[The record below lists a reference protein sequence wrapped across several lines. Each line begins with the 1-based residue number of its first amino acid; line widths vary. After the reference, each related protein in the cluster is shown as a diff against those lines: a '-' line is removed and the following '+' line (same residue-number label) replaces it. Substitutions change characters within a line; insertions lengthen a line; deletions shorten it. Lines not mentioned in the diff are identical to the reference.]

1 MIHSLL
7 KRSQTKSFVLG
18 NDLKDRGKRRLAAV
32 LYQGTTLVV
41 PLSPLFSTH
50 RAHSSPSGKSQG
62 DAARSLLNRSV
73 KHLNSYLAFR
83 FSFRLDQRFLQIT
96 ITTFVLLAAGRISAV
111 AQASTNSLKTQPP
124 AAAFS
129 PVEQWKAAVVSGDAA
144 KLRALYSTNPAAR
157 VILTSGEAGA
167 DTDVAFWTGLK
178 AKKIKLDIAQSASP
192 QPDLQ
197 QVAFEAEVLSA
208 ADGKLRTVYVIDGQL
223 WQKQGDQWRLAATK
237 RSDLSRLQQPLST
250 DKEIYVP
257 GLNAHVEIA
266 DALKKAKRQHKRVLL
281 VFGANWC
288 YDCHVLDLA
297 FHRPDV
303 AAILS
308 PNFEVV
314 HVDVGQGDKN
324 QDIMKQYQV
333 PMAKGIPALAVLDS
347 DGKLLYSQTGGEFEK
362 ARALAPEDV
371 LAFLNKWKPKN
382 NG

>member
-1 MIHSLL
+1 MLM
-7 KRSQTKSFVLG
+7 V
-18 NDLKDRGKRRLAAV
+18 
-32 LYQGTTLVV
+32 GTCVW
-41 PLSPLFSTH
+41 
-50 RAHSSPSGKSQG
+50 
-62 DAARSLLNRSV
+62 LNAQQ
-73 KHLNSYLAFR
+73 KGA
-83 FSFRLDQRFLQIT
+83 
-96 ITTFVLLAAGRISAV
+96 TTGQVASKAQQAGATF
-111 AQASTNSLKTQPP
+111 A
-124 AAAFS
+124 

-157 VILTSGEAGA
+157 VVLSSGETSAE
-167 DTDVAFWTGLK
+167 TDVAFWIGLK
-178 AKKIKLDIAQSASP
+178 AKRIKLDVAQSASP

-208 ADGKLRTVYVIDGQL
+208 ADKLRTVYVITGQL
-223 WQKQGDQWRLAATK
+223 WQKQGDQWRIAATK

-266 DALKKAKRQHKRVLL
+266 DALRKASQQHKRVLL

-303 AAILS
+303 TAVLN
-308 PNFEVV
+308 PNFVVV

-333 PMAKGIPALAVLDS
+333 PMAKGIPAIAVLDS
-347 DGKLLYSQTGGEFEK
+347 DGKLLYSQQGGEFEK

-371 LAFLNKWKPKN
+371 LAFLNKWKPK
-382 NG
+382 GSS